1 MRIGPVRFFLG
12 LIVASLALGASV
24 FAAATP
30 GPETTP
36 IPLQPKPDW
45 TSMKFLV
52 GTWECSTQSSRRPG
66 PYHTTIVT
74 TMDPTGYW
82 MVQKSATPK
91 VAWAAGINSVD
102 QTTYDNDQH
111 RWVDVYTDDQGG
123 YDVTYSAGWSGNHMV
138 WKDQLFAPG
147 PDIVASS
154 PNTVTKVSDTR
165 TTAYGSLTEKAGRT
179 ITIDTVC
186 TKKS

>member
-1 MRIGPVRFFLG
+1 MRIGPIRFFLG
-12 LIVASLALGASV
+12 LIVASLALGASCL
-24 FAAATP
+24 AAAAP

-36 IPLQPKPDW
+36 IPLPPKPDW
-45 TSMKFLV
+45 SSMKFLV
-52 GTWECSTQSSRRPG
+52 GTWQCSSQSSRRPG

-82 MVQKSATPK
+82 MLQKSATAK

-102 QTTYDNDQH
+102 LITYDKDQR
-111 RWVDVYTDDQGG
+111 RWVDVYTDNQGG
-123 YDVTYSAGWSGNHMV
+123 YDVTYSTGWSGNNMV

-147 PDIVASS
+147 PDIVATS

-165 TTAYGSLTEKAGRT
+165 TTAHASFKEKSGRMNT
-179 ITIDTVC
+179 LDTVC
-186 TKKS
+186 TK